1 MNYRKRLGGLI
12 GKHLAESGMTQENF
26 AEKMGVSPGT
36 PSNWINGHRTF
47 PLNKIPALCT
57 ALGIDQKSAE
67 REGLETEA
75 YLSRAPVEV
84 RKLVDSLEA
93 RLAKSEQEAVRL
105 DQGLIE
111 SERKAVRLSQT
122 LAKLR
127 QAMISA
133 GIQVPEVDL
142 DI

>member
-1 MNYRKRLGGLI
+1 
-12 GKHLAESGMTQENF
+12 
-26 AEKMGVSPGT
+26 
-36 PSNWINGHRTF
+36 
-47 PLNKIPALCT
+47 
-57 ALGIDQKSAE
+57 LGIDQKSAE

-105 DQGLIE
+105 NQGLIE